1 MLTEVVPIT
10 PLFAYYLLRTSC
22 RGSSCR
28 RPGDAASRV
37 STSKLPALKTVLIND
52 HADSAAATIFKTA
65 YHSSA
70 AIHLHVGFRAD
81 DIGGERNRKID
92 SRTYRHIGIHAEQHT
107 VGGNVLGLDRL
118 SPDSRPGVCRLQGHR
133 QFDGK
138 ARRALHVHI
147 TPSILAAF
155 SNLSLGGFRHVCVDL
170 PSGLRRASLD

>member
-1 MLTEVVPIT
+1 ENGLGIGHNHADRAFAVVRLRTVAGLDANRSATHYSSFRALPV
-10 PLFAYYLLRTSC
+10 AYYLSR
-22 RGSSCR
+22 SSCR

-70 AIHLHVGFRAD
+70 AIHLHGGFRAD

-118 SPDSRPGVCRLQGHR
+118 SP
-133 QFDGK
+133 
-138 ARRALHVHI
+138 
-147 TPSILAAF
+147 
-155 SNLSLGGFRHVCVDL
+155 
-170 PSGLRRASLD
+170 ASSTRV

>member
-37 STSKLPALKTVLIND
+37 STSKLPALKTVLIDD

-70 AIHLHVGFRAD
+70 AIHLHVSFRAD

-92 SRTYRHIGIHAEQHT
+92 SRTHKHNRIHAAHHP
-107 VGGNVLGLDRL
+107 LGRD
-118 SPDSRPGVCRLQGHR
+118 V
-133 QFDGK
+133 F
-138 ARRALHVHI
+138 
-147 TPSILAAF
+147 
-155 SNLSLGGFRHVCVDL
+155 
-170 PSGLRRASLD
+170 